1 MSAEEIVTDALQTPV
16 NANAQAEQDAKKMLE
31 ELSAEQGSADITLKP
46 ENNGAAAQ
54 NTSESQDETENAGK
68 PQDQSAPREDRRQTR
83 SDKNDRGNRRG
94 DRRGGRGGRSDRGG
108 RGGRTSHRDNIKS
121 VLDDQEK
128 SSDHDAIRKQ
138 VEFYFSDSNLP
149 MDKFLLEQVGGSK
162 NNPVDLSIICSF
174 KRMRRFEP
182 REAVVEA
189 LKNSEIIQLVE
200 NDTKVQRK
208 QPLPTTFDNGI
219 DYDALRVY
227 EDKSLPRSVYV
238 KGFGEEKPSTQF
250 DIEAWF
256 AQFGPTRAIRLRRN
270 DEKFFKRSVF
280 AEFETEEIAKQ
291 FLALD
296 PKPKFDG
303 QDMIVMSKK
312 DYCEQKI
319 EDIKAGKIP
328 ANKNRDVQRY
338 KGEKA
343 SRGGRGGR
351 GGRTR
356 GDDRD
361 WRERREEDRKN
372 GFQDDK
378 KRGNRRAGQDK
389 AGADSTTDE
398 SKADLEKVKAAV
410 QAEEAKS
417 AAGTA
422 QPADEV
428 EQSAGLKR
436 GREAEEGIA
445 TDGPPVK
452 KVDAKE

>member
-1 MSAEEIVTDALQTPV
+1 MSTEETVTDALQTPV

-31 ELSAEQGSADITLKP
+31 ELSAEQGGADATLKP
-46 ENNGAAAQ
+46 ENNGAAAP
-54 NTSESQDETENAGK
+54 NKDAVDTSTEDPDKSQGQTARRG
-68 PQDQSAPREDRRQTR
+68 DRRQDR
-83 SDKNDRGNRRG
+83 GDKNNRGARRG
-94 DRRGGRGGRSDRGG
+94 DRRGGRGGR
-108 RGGRTSHRDNIKS
+108 GGRTSTRDNIKS

-149 MDKFLLEQVGGSK
+149 MDKFLLEQVGGSR

-189 LKNSEIIQLVE
+189 LKKSDTLQLVD

-280 AEFETEEIAKQ
+280 AEFETEEIAQQ

-303 QDMIVMSKK
+303 KDMTIMSKK

-328 ANKNRDVQRY
+328 PNKNRDVQRY
-338 KGEKA
+338 KGEKTGRGA
-343 SRGGRGGR
+343 RGGRGGR
-351 GGRTR
+351 SR

-372 GFQDDK
+372 GFKDDK
-378 KRGNRRAGQDK
+378 RRGTRGVEQDK
-389 AGADSTTDE
+389 GAVESISDE

-410 QAEEAKS
+410 QAEQADN
-417 AAGTA
+417 AAGTTPTA
-422 QPADEV
+422 TDVEHSAGAKREREV
-428 EQSAGLKR
+428 EDSAT
-436 GREAEEGIA
+436 I
-445 TDGPPVK
+445 DGPPVK
-452 KVDAKE
+452 KVDTKE